1 MTILILIIFFVSLII
16 YQIYLLNY
24 PIIEGATTQTADD
37 NKQYQDYSENELI
50 LSKKNAGNI
59 EVLKDRLDSLT
70 GLDAKIEKTNADFKQ
85 LQEQVKGL
93 TDAQIA
99 SAMDDIPVVDDTENL
114 LIDDTENEVITEDFR

>member
-59 EVLKDRLDSLT
+59 EVLKGR
-70 GLDAKIEKTNADFKQ
+70 
-85 LQEQVKGL
+85 
-93 TDAQIA
+93 
-99 SAMDDIPVVDDTENL
+99 
-114 LIDDTENEVITEDFR
+114 IDDLDEQKSRVDTMQQNIYSMQTQIDALVQQQADYATDLAGSEPVTITGTEEDEE